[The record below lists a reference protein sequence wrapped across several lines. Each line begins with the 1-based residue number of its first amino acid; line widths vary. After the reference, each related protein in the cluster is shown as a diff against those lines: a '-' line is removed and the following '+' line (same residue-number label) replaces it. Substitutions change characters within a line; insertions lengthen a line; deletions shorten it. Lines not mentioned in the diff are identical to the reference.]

1 MEEDLWKLSFFNDL
15 WIMTLPILHPT
26 YRVRLSLF
34 VHLHSLYM
42 LRKELL
48 LLFFLMINFFLQAQ
62 DEGPSPM
69 SCLNAQEVV
78 FPLSVNDFSASEVL
92 LNDVKLNA
100 LYYLYEDRY
109 TFWYKFIA
117 TEDGTINFSVSPSNS
132 DDRYRS
138 ILFDYGGND
147 FCDKLV
153 NQNLQPKRVK
163 RTPVFSKSG
172 EILYKNTIEAAKGD
186 TFYISVLSLNAEDC
200 GHFLYM
206 EWGDE
211 KFSFHAIHRPCYNFT
226 RLEQP
231 EFSTA
236 KEVVEDVTLQ
246 LSFGDTVP
254 PEPETELGFGAL
266 ETIEVQSEFEDL
278 ITVGDRLILNQ
289 VYFYNNTF
297 AFKPGAQEEMD
308 QLVQFLEMN
317 PTVEVEIQGHTAN
330 NTEEIRPDPNF
341 KGQGKEWNFK
351 GSALKLSEYRAD
363 AVMAYL
369 IEKGVSKKRLV
380 SKGYGDSKKRV
391 PNASTFEEFEKN
403 MRVEAVVTKQ

>member
-1 MEEDLWKLSFFNDL
+1 
-15 WIMTLPILHPT
+15 
-26 YRVRLSLF
+26 
-34 VHLHSLYM
+34 M
-42 LRKELL
+42 LRKEVF
-48 LLFFLMINFFLQAQ
+48 LLFFLLINITIQAQ
-62 DEGPSPM
+62 DQDPPPM
-69 SCLNAQEVV
+69 SCMNAQEVL
-78 FPLSVNDFSASEVL
+78 FPLSSNDFSASEVL
-92 LNDVKLNA
+92 MNDVTLNA

-117 TEDGTINFSVSPSNS
+117 VEDGVINFSVSPSNE

-163 RTPVFSKSG
+163 RTPIFSKEG
-172 EILYKNTIEAAKGD
+172 EILYKNTIEATKGD

-200 GHFLYM
+200 GHYLYM

-231 EFSTA
+231 EFSTK
-236 KEVVEDVTLQ
+236 KEVSEDVSLD
-246 LSFGDTVP
+246 LLMVDTVP
-254 PEPETELGFGAL
+254 EPEPGFGAL
-266 ETIEVQSEFEDL
+266 ETIEVQSEFEEL

-289 VYFYNNTF
+289 VYFYNNTY
-297 AFKPGAQEEMD
+297 AFKPEAESEMD

-330 NTEEIRPDPNF
+330 NTEDIRPDPNF

-351 GSALKLSEYRAD
+351 GSALKLSEYRAE
-363 AVMAYL
+363 AVMTYL

-391 PNASTFEEFEKN
+391 KDAKTFEEFEKN